1 MKKMKTK
8 IWNQFFYVFNP
19 QQQKQGKTK
28 NTMFFYLTLAGR
40 VSLIELYL
48 SWNFWNSSSD
58 TNSLD
63 KWRHENR
70 KTKSKVRIFTCYHYT
85 TFLWSQDNLQR
96 KNIEEKLDI
105 FMKIHKWLDS
115 LEKLKFSFCKLNS
128 HINNVSSELINGI
141 F

>member
-1 MKKMKTK
+1 MFSIHNNKNKEKPKIQCFFTSHWRVEFLSLNYTCLETFEIHLQIPTPLINGDMKIEKLKMK
-8 IWNQFFYVFNP
+8 FGY
-19 QQQKQGKTK
+19 
-28 NTMFFYLTLAGR
+28 
-40 VSLIELYL
+40 S
-48 SWNFWNSSSD
+48 
-58 TNSLD
+58 
-63 KWRHENR
+63 
-70 KTKSKVRIFTCYHYT
+70 TCYHYT